1 MMSKKKIIAGALG
14 SDVHV
19 AGVLNFLDLANKEG
33 YDTVY
38 LGGAVPLEKFIGGII
53 ETDPDIVAISY
64 RLDSDAL
71 RNL

>member
-38 LGGAVPLEKFIGGII
+38 LGGLYHWKNSLGE
-53 ETDPDIVAISY
+53 
-64 RLDSDAL
+64 
-71 RNL
+71 